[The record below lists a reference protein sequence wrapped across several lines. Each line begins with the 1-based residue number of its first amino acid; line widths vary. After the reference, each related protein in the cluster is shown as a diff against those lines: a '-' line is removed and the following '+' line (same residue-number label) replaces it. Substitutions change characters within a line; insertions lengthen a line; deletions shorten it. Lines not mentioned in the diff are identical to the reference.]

1 MSPSLIVALAIAA
14 ALLIALVWCISRM
27 NKIEET
33 DKEEP
38 IGDLI
43 DVKAFLQRWEDRK

>member
-1 MSPSLIVALAIAA
+1 MSARILIALAVAA

-33 DKEEP
+33 NEDEP
-38 IGDLI
+38 VGDMI
-43 DVKAFLQRWEDRK
+43 DVKAFLQRWEDRR